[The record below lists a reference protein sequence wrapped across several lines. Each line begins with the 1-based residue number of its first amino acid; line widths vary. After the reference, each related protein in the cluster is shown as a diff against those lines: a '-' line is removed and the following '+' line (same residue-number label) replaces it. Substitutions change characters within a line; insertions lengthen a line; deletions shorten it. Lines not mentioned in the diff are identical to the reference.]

1 MRYFESEMDS
11 TLDAQQKL
19 NLAKMIFEKKQKQA

>member
-1 MRYFESEMDS
+1 MNIYESEMET

-19 NLAKMIFEKKQKQA
+19 NLAKIIFEKKK